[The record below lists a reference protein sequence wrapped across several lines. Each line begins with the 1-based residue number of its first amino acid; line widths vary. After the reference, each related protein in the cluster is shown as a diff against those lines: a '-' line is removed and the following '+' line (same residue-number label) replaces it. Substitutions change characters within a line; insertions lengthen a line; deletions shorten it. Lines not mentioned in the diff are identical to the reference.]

1 MLPEAITVRRYQ
13 HENPTSGQLLR
24 NDTRLDLSIEPDF
37 YRGASLNSHCPTSKT
52 FFQSLTKI
60 DCDTKQ
66 LLTGIQLITVFVKKK
81 KKKGESNDEIA
92 VVKK

>member
-1 MLPEAITVRRYQ
+1 MYESDETIFFLLYFTRHKKTQFSHFRLLPEAITVRRYQ

-52 FFQSLTKI
+52 FF
-60 DCDTKQ
+60 
-66 LLTGIQLITVFVKKK
+66 
-81 KKKGESNDEIA
+81 NP
-92 VVKK
+92 